1 MKQQNNYSIRS
12 KNKIKYLFMVN
23 SIVYINSYNINNKEY
38 CIFDNDNIL
47 NINTENNQNYVKDE
61 LNINTENNQN
71 YVKNELNI
79 NTENNQNYVKNILNI
94 NTENNQNYVKDEL
107 NINTENNQNYV
118 KDELNINTKNN
129 QNYVKDKFNIENNQ
143 YNIFHNEFENN
154 IFIYNNINVE
164 DESNN
169 KIEIIHNKNPYNIEE
184 KINNKN
190 IYDINR
196 NTILNI
202 ENNSG
207 YNENKH
213 EINENIQIKNIYNIN
228 GEDKIKKKE
237 LKKVISLK
245 RKRRTK
251 AEIEESKKDENKN
264 INENKKIKK
273 KPGRKQKKTLIEDHN
288 IQHTN
293 ISNDNIVKKINHLVI
308 SNFRNFINKKILDSN
323 DVNENDYKDTKTAL
337 NKIIKNK
344 NIRILYKI
352 NPKILINSNVEHNQ
366 KFINKTM
373 KEILSSDISKKYK
386 KEKNKN
392 YNKNLIDDL
401 INKDSTKYEEIFNL
415 KFIDVLN
422 YYIGKSENGK
432 LSKMKKYNKEDEK
445 QDEKY
450 KERIVKIM
458 ENYKDFSTIVRYRR
472 NEKKINISK

>member
-1 MKQQNNYSIRS
+1 MKVLNYCNMHIKNKVTYLYIISSIMYIHSGDYIYNKENYTINNSLITPITDNNKNYINPEYKTNNIEDYLCQYYNENTLLRYISDNIKDENEYIS
-12 KNKIKYLFMVN
+12 EKNINYENEYNINKNNNSNIKKIFKVEIEEDKIIKNLKNKI
-23 SIVYINSYNINNKEY
+23 S
-38 CIFDNDNIL
+38 
-47 NINTENNQNYVKDE
+47 
-61 LNINTENNQN
+61 
-71 YVKNELNI
+71 
-79 NTENNQNYVKNILNI
+79 
-94 NTENNQNYVKDEL
+94 
-107 NINTENNQNYV
+107 
-118 KDELNINTKNN
+118 
-129 QNYVKDKFNIENNQ
+129 
-143 YNIFHNEFENN
+143 
-154 IFIYNNINVE
+154 
-164 DESNN
+164 
-169 KIEIIHNKNPYNIEE
+169 
-184 KINNKN
+184 
-190 IYDINR
+190 
-196 NTILNI
+196 
-202 ENNSG
+202 
-207 YNENKH
+207 
-213 EINENIQIKNIYNIN
+213 
-228 GEDKIKKKE
+228 
-237 LKKVISLK
+237 LKK
-245 RKRRTK
+245 KRRTK
-251 AEIEESKKDENKN
+251 DQIKDDGNKN
-264 INENKKIKK
+264 INIIENNIKNQDKKIKK
-273 KPGRKQKKTLIEDHN
+273 KHGRKQKKTLIENHYR
-288 IQHTN
+288 HTK
-293 ISNDNIVKKINHLVI
+293 IANDNIVKKINHLVI

-323 DVNENDYKDTKTAL
+323 DVNENDYKDTKKGLINKTAL